1 MISFSRRPAL
11 SSPSPPARRG
21 RRALPSPDAVLIVC
35 TGNVCRSAYASR
47 ALQGRL
53 AALAPGRVEVG
64 SAGSQP
70 NQALTVPPPLVRLGA
85 EAGDQLLVALDESG
99 AVLGYTRSG
108 PFKDRP
114 AYATTRETSLYV
126 DERAR
131 GQGVGGALYAEL
143 LQQLDGVGLR
153 LAVAGVA
160 QPNPASD
167 RLHRAHGFVEVGT
180 FRNVGVKLGR
190 AWDVRWYQ
198 RPLRP

>member
-1 MISFSRRPAL
+1 MGDPTITA
-11 SSPSPPARRG
+11 AR
-21 RRALPSPDAVLIVC
+21 AEHLPEVAAI
-35 TGNVCRSAYASR
+35 YA
-47 ALQGRL
+47 A
-53 AALAPGRVEVG
+53 AALTPATFDLEGWSSERWLEVLEAVDER
-64 SAGSQP
+64 AG
-70 NQALTVPPPLVRLGA
+70 N
-85 EAGDQLLVALDESG
+85 QLLVALGEGD
-99 AVLGYTRSG
+99 AVLGYARSG

-126 DERAR
+126 AERVR
-131 GQGVGGALYAEL
+131 RRGVGNALYAEL
-143 LQQLDGVGLR
+143 LRRLEGVGLR

>member
-1 MISFSRRPAL
+1 MGPATIT
-11 SSPSPPARRG
+11 SARREH
-21 RRALPSPDAVLIVC
+21 LPEVAAIYAAATLTPATFDLEGWSSERWREVLDAVD
-35 TGNVCRSAYASR
+35 
-47 ALQGRL
+47 
-53 AALAPGRVEVG
+53 
-64 SAGSQP
+64 
-70 NQALTVPPPLVRLGA
+70 A

-143 LQQLDGVGLR
+143 LRRLDGVGLR

>member
-1 MISFSRRPAL
+1 MGHATITS
-11 SSPSPPARRG
+11 ARREH
-21 RRALPSPDAVLIVC
+21 LPEVAAI
-35 TGNVCRSAYASR
+35 YA
-47 ALQGRL
+47 
-53 AALAPGRVEVG
+53 AATLTPATFDLEGWSSERWLEV
-64 SAGSQP
+64 
-70 NQALTVPPPLVRLGA
+70 
-85 EAGDQLLVALDESG
+85 LVAHDESG

-126 DERAR
+126 AERAR

-143 LQQLDGVGLR
+143 LRGLDGVGLR
-153 LAVAGVA
+153 LAVAGVG